1 MLNKFQPVILQVLPE
16 LRTGGVERGTVEMT
30 QAITA
35 NGWKAVVVSA
45 GGELV
50 EHIALAG
57 GEHITLPLHTKN
69 PLTIWRN
76 AQRIERI
83 IRERGVDIVHARSRA
98 PAWSAY
104 LAATR
109 TRTHFMT
116 TFHGFYGLQNSF
128 KRWYNSVMVRGERVI
143 AVSQFVV
150 DHIRQEYTDYIQD
163 DSIIRVV
170 HRGADTE
177 CFSCERADSGILE
190 QLRKNW
196 AIPHDSTLPIIAVP
210 GRITRWKG
218 QDVCIRALGKLPHRQ
233 FYCVIIG
240 DDTKHPDYCNELRTL
255 IREHN
260 LDAHVRLVG
269 NTRHMTE
276 AYTLASLVICPSI
289 EPEAFGRVP
298 VEAQA
303 CARPMIATRH
313 GGACE
318 TVTDGVTGWLVTPN
332 DADAL
337 SRAIETALTLSV
349 SEKEAM
355 ARNARWSVEQ
365 HFSTR
370 AMQQKTLAIYQEL
383 LSSTAKQ

>member
-35 NGWKAVVVSA
+35 KGWKALVVSA

-50 EHIALAG
+50 EHITQAG

-69 PLTIWRN
+69 PVVIWRN

-104 LAATR
+104 LAAIRTR
-109 TRTHFMT
+109 TRFMT
-116 TFHGFYGLQNSF
+116 TFHGFYGLQNNF

-143 AVSQFVV
+143 AVSQFVA
-150 DHIRQEYTDYIQD
+150 DHIHKEYLPYIGD
-163 DSIIRVV
+163 DSNIRVV
-170 HRGADTE
+170 HRGADTDN
-177 CFSCERADSGILE
+177 FSCERADPSILE
-190 QLRKNW
+190 QLKKNW
-196 AIPHDSTLPIIAVP
+196 AIPNDNTLPIIAVP

-240 DDTKHPDYCNELRTL
+240 DDTKHPDYCNELRKL
-255 IREHN
+255 IREHD
-260 LDAHVRLVG
+260 LEGHVRLVG
-269 NTRHMTE
+269 NTRYMTE

-303 CARPMIATRH
+303 CARPVIATRH

-332 DADAL
+332 DSDAL
-337 SRAIETALTLSV
+337 ARTIETALTLTTA
-349 SEKEAM
+349 EKEAM
-355 ARNARWSVEQ
+355 AHNARWSVEQ

-383 LSSTAKQ
+383 LSSTVKQ